1 MSIHTFPA
9 NTRSGG
15 LTTGTQPPDN
25 GSMETRVTNL
35 EVAAQDTRDRLVRI
49 ESRLEN
55 FERNYATKEDL
66 HKELHSMTWR
76 IIGACA
82 LLVAMVYFIALNVK
96 P

>member
-1 MSIHTFPA
+1 MSNVFDIGAVSRQLRT
-9 NTRSGG
+9 SGE
-15 LTTGTQPPDN
+15 PPDN
-25 GSMETRVTNL
+25 GGMETRVTKL

>member
-1 MSIHTFPA
+1 MSNVFDIGAVSRQLRT
-9 NTRSGG
+9 SGE
-15 LTTGTQPPDN
+15 PPDN
-25 GSMETRVTNL
+25 GNMETRVTNL

-76 IIGACA
+76 IIGAMLTLA
-82 LLVAMVYFIALNVK
+82 WFGG
-96 P
+96 